1 MPQRPSVCQKS
12 LNSSNHTRYRCC
24 VSENASWAGRTRHQ
38 SKHLIVID
46 VEETRLHME
55 GTWPLKS
62 RSFGLCKTSTPA
74 MQTGGRQLLD
84 DYTTSPL
91 GTHTRRIPQSLKM
104 CNLHSTFQTMVPRSC
119 GQGLGHAHAM
129 SHCEVL
135 LDGSGGTDGYWT
147 DPANA
152 WLLEEVRRYYFKALF
167 EKCWARLFAFWTR
180 VCIIT

>member
-1 MPQRPSVCQKS
+1 MSEELELIKPYKIQMLRLGKCVLGGK
-12 LNSSNHTRYRCC
+12 NSPPIKTSDCDRCRR
-24 VSENASWAGRTRHQ
+24 N
-38 SKHLIVID
+38 
-46 VEETRLHME
+46 ETAHGGHME
-55 GTWPLKS
+55 GTWPLRS
-62 RSFGLCKTSTPA
+62 RPFGLCKTSTPA

-84 DYTTSPL
+84 DYTTSPW

-135 LDGSGGTDGYWT
+135 LDGSGGTDGYT

-152 WLLEEVRRYYFKALF
+152 WLLEEVRCYYFKALF